1 MKTIV
6 SVTTLAVLV
15 LGIAPIAMAVPN
27 SNSIIEDGIEYY
39 IQTDKSI
46 YDLGEN
52 VEMLYRVTNLR
63 SEEWRFGYSF
73 PIGDAIVAAKE
84 GEVFNEIWHWSWDK
98 IHPMG
103 PIVFQLGPGESAE
116 LNGIWPQIDLNGSVE
131 IEDHTQVPPGMY
143 KMMGVFYPTDSY
155 IVVDMTIIPE
165 PATLSLL
172 GLGAVILKNLKNKK
186 THFPVH
192 KF

>member
-1 MKTIV
+1 MKKAI

-39 IQTDKSI
+39 VQTDKYI

-63 SEEWRFGYSF
+63 SEEWRFNYIP
-73 PIGDAIVAAKE
+73 PIADVIVAAKE
-84 GEVFNEIWHWSWDK
+84 GEVFNEIWHWSWDQTF
-98 IHPMG
+98 PTG
-103 PIVFQLGPGESAE
+103 PVTFQLEPSESAE

-131 IEDHTQVPPGMY
+131 IEDHTQVLPGLY
-143 KMMGVFYPTDSY
+143 RASGVFYPTNNH
-155 IVVDMTIIPE
+155 IAVDVTITPE
-165 PATLSLL
+165 PTSFFLL
-172 GLGAVILKNLKNKK
+172 ALGGLFLKRGRR
-186 THFPVH
+186 
-192 KF
+192 